1 MLKVLYISIYS
12 VSNSLFVG
20 SECVLLEVHPNSKR
34 EQVVTDAF
42 EFKFIISGECTY
54 IIGEE
59 EVLLKQG
66 DSIFLTEEF
75 RMSL

>member
-1 MLKVLYISIYS
+1 M
-12 VSNSLFVG
+12 
-20 SECVLLEVHPNSKR
+20 
-34 EQVVTDAF
+34 VTDAF
-42 EFKFIISGECTY
+42 EFKFIILGECTY

>member
-1 MLKVLYISIYS
+1 MRLIEKEENAEGFIYQHIFS
-12 VSNSLFVG
+12 KQFPFVG
-20 SECVLLEVHPNSKR
+20 FRMCTIRSTSKLKR

-59 EVLLKQG
+59 EVLLKQE
-66 DSIFLTEEF
+66 ILYF
-75 RMSL
+75 